1 MSITL
6 EQVKKSEE
14 ITSYIRKADE
24 SLSAL
29 GFTEHSFA
37 HVGLVS
43 AQASAILKTLGYDDR
58 TCELAAIAGWLHD
71 IGNVINRIDHAQSGA
86 VMAFRI
92 LDKMGASPE
101 ETATIITAIGN
112 HDEKTAFPV
121 NPVAAALIL
130 ADKMDVRANRVREKA
145 RAAFDIHD
153 RVNYSVKKHEVT
165 LTDKE
170 ICLTLAIDTEVCAVI
185 EYFEIFMDRMLLC
198 RRAAEKLGL
207 HPVMAL
213 KPTVSTIKTYEPGTD
228 VSYGRRFTTERVT
241 RMGVVPYG
249 YADGFHRCLSD
260 RCGFMTAEG
269 MAPQRGRICMEM
281 SMIDLTDLP
290 GVQVGDEVEVFGK
303 RQRVDVR
310 AAAAGT
316 IPYEL
321 TCAGSRRGPRVYYK
335 DGREVEKEL
344 LLRF

>member
-112 HDEKTAFPV
+112 HDEGTGMPV
-121 NPVAAALIL
+121 NAVAAALIL
-130 ADKMDVRANRVREKA
+130 ADKSDVRRTRVRNMDTA
-145 RAAFDIHD
+145 HFDIHD
-153 RVNYSVKKHEVT
+153 RVNHSVKEST
-165 LTDKE
+165 LKINE
-170 ICLTLAIDTEVCAVI
+170 AHTLIKLKLMVDTRYSSVMD
-185 EYFEIFMDRMLLC
+185 YFEIFMQRMLLC
-198 RRAAEKLGL
+198 RKAAEKLGIR
-207 HPVMAL
+207 MIRAL
-213 KPTVSTIKTYEPGTD
+213 S
-228 VSYGRRFTTERVT
+228 
-241 RMGVVPYG
+241 
-249 YADGFHRCLSD
+249 
-260 RCGFMTAEG
+260 
-269 MAPQRGRICMEM
+269 
-281 SMIDLTDLP
+281 LP
-290 GVQVGDEVEVFGK
+290 G
-303 RQRVDVR
+303 RV
-310 AAAAGT
+310 APKAAGEIIKET
-316 IPYEL
+316 
-321 TCAGSRRGPRVYYK
+321 VYNMM
-335 DGREVEKEL
+335 EEE
-344 LLRF
+344 